1 MTRDAQERRWDPA
14 PPPCLLPP
22 PPPLHTARPRLA
34 PHLFSFPPPPS
45 NRPLDPKDGKSTR
58 RFSIFC
64 GADDPSSG
72 NHLEIL
78 AAAAYDVTRERRRRR
93 RDEPEDDEED
103 DEEGGKSRKG
113 STCIPL
119 PPTHPPERAARPPAG
134 AELREEEICLD
145 GRDSWHRGA
154 LDLLGRSFYGTL
166 LLLVRVF
173 ADTPLVDLAS
183 LHTPS

>member
-1 MTRDAQERRWDPA
+1 MGSRATPVLAT
-14 PPPCLLPP
+14 P
-22 PPPLHTARPRLA
+22 PPPLHTHGQTQAGS
-34 PHLFSFPPPPS
+34 LFFSSPEQRTPG
-45 NRPLDPKDGKSTR
+45 PLDPGWKDGKSTR

-78 AAAAYDVTRERRRRR
+78 AAAAYDVARERRRRR
-93 RDEPEDDEED
+93 RDEPEDDDED

-113 STCIPL
+113 PVSPS
-119 PPTHPPERAARPPAG
+119 PRPTRRSALRGPPPERR
-134 AELREEEICLD
+134 EEEEICLD

>member
-1 MTRDAQERRWDPA
+1 MGSRATPVLAT
-14 PPPCLLPP
+14 
-22 PPPLHTARPRLA
+22 PPPLP
-34 PHLFSFPPPPS
+34 PHGQTQAGSSSFLLPPPPS

>member
-1 MTRDAQERRWDPA
+1 MGSRATPVLATT
-14 PPPCLLPP
+14 PP
-22 PPPLHTARPRLA
+22 PPPHGQTQAGSS
-34 PHLFSFPPPPS
+34 SFLLPPPPS

>member
-1 MTRDAQERRWDPA
+1 MGSRATPVLAT
-14 PPPCLLPP
+14 P
-22 PPPLHTARPRLA
+22 PPPLHTHGQTQAGS
-34 PHLFSFPPPPS
+34 LFFSSPEQRTPG
-45 NRPLDPKDGKSTR
+45 PLDPGWKDGKSTR

-78 AAAAYDVTRERRRRR
+78 AAAAYDVARERRRRR
-93 RDEPEDDEED
+93 RDEPEDDDED

-134 AELREEEICLD
+134 AEGGGGDMSGRERLVA
-145 GRDSWHRGA
+145 SWRP
-154 LDLLGRSFYGTL
+154 RSARSKFL
-166 LLLVRVF
+166 W
-173 ADTPLVDLAS
+173 
-183 LHTPS
+183 HPSSPRPRFR